1 MSVNLSVS
9 SPELSGA
16 AGFSPLKRLL
26 QNEPCQPLTASLQ
39 TVYRLSRMLS
49 ILAIRLLCFGHPCSA
64 APPQP
69 GAPQAAAA
77 FSFRLLPRH
86 SSIRLLFHLVRSAYS
101 LFIIYATI
109 SPSLRGVFPCWPCFH
124 R

>member
-77 FSFRLLPRH
+77 FSIP
-86 SSIRLLFHLVRSAYS
+86 
-101 LFIIYATI
+101 
-109 SPSLRGVFPCWPCFH
+109 SPSTTPTFFYTPIISSCP
-124 R
+124 